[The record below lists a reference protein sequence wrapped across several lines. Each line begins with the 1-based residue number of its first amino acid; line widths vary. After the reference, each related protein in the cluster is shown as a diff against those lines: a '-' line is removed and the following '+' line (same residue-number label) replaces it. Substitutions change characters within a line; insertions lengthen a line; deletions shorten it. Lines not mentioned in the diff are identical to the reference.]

1 MGYVED
7 RIKNALR
14 AAKTSQNE
22 ATVANTTAGAQSG
35 SYTQNRINRALQTA
49 QKAQQRAQT
58 IQSMQ
63 TKKAEL
69 DERKLGVSYAPTGYS
84 QQPQEQP
91 QYISPAPI
99 VWTLDSAVSP
109 IIKQNSKVSQQYATA
124 MPNTSLIQQ
133 ATENYRKWNQQ
144 YEQDQDQYLDDVD
157 RVSTLSG
164 MGTSDAEAN
173 RRLEQSS
180 EKLSR
185 TQAQWNETMR
195 QTLDMLGPG
204 TENLIRSRIKDAQD
218 KRTISGENDLT
229 DEDREK
235 YQRSLKAQE
244 LSKLLGSELFREVTE
259 YVRQQ
264 ENAVR
269 MQRKVDAASEIADEH
284 GIVASLNSVPKKIVG
299 GVAGTFDTLTQGVD
313 RLFSGSHAPL
323 DWNTDMQTPGR
334 EANAIRSTVAQNIR
348 EDTGG
353 EFWPFIYNTGMSMAD
368 SAAVMPL
375 GGWGSVV
382 LGTAAGNDLM
392 QEAKATGA
400 SDDQA
405 IALGLI
411 GGVTEVLTEKVS
423 IDSLFNLESPKKI
436 TDILWNAAKQ
446 AIPEASEE
454 AISEIVGS
462 IADVIIMGDKSEFK
476 TKMRE
481 YEARGY
487 NRDQAM
493 AMALGSAAGDV
504 ALSAA
509 GGALS
514 GFAFGGIK
522 STGDYAINKISDFS
536 NKINE
541 IVETDQPQYRTNIN
555 ITEQQNAQAQT
566 RQDARQN
573 ATATDFAQEQAAQRT
588 IDPSG
593 YRQTAQQILN
603 ENIFE
608 SQTYGTAME
617 ETELTRGEVRQALRD
632 IARGN
637 QSKVTDSNVQ
647 TVLQAI
653 QAVENNLPA
662 SETTQVQEAQQPQ
675 QTQERQQIIPDDT
688 AREQLN
694 EAQLGAL
701 RDLAQQN
708 TQAQTRQDARQNA
721 TPTDFAQKQPG
732 LEQTMQEPQ
741 TAKAP
746 LSERAQQLAQRM
758 AALGEDGETAVEL
771 ARDIEGYFWG
781 DVEDEATVQRL
792 ANNPAAVT
800 VMEQLL
806 DQGIHP
812 SIKTQAEEGQQTA
825 QDQTQQDQL
834 NGPILDTLQEL
845 DRQKRAANARNET
858 ERTGILAGATTEQIE
873 QAQRIG
879 ELVGREV
886 AFFAEGKDASGGL
899 KNGYFNQKDGRIYV
913 NVNSQNPIAQIVSHE
928 LTHSVEGNTFY
939 NKLRQA
945 VLKKIKADGV
955 NLNTLRTEKQAL
967 YERHGVTDVD
977 VDAEIVA
984 EYVEKN
990 LLTDEESILR
1000 LVLENRTLGQ
1010 RIMEFI
1016 DKLLAKLGNKK
1027 AQEREFLSKAR
1038 RYYADALAESQSSGT
1053 FGQQEQVRNMERLQ
1067 EQMASGELT
1076 EDEAWQVFNEIYD
1089 AELDLQNGLRG
1100 NQYSYSQESAD
1111 VDTET
1116 SRKEQQFEII
1126 QNSNVAEDDYHTWIR
1141 DASEIKT
1148 LSETLADPEWAEY
1161 SEYDPDYTRQ
1171 MAEDAIESGK
1181 IKVYS
1186 SYQIGNG
1193 TFVSPSRMEAESY
1206 SGNGRVYEKTVNVDD
1221 VAWIDP
1227 TQGQY
1232 APVKNVQYSISEIEG
1247 EKQDYGPG
1255 VILDTKVFNGVR
1267 PRDWGKVLGN
1277 YVYQNMAGTELTMYD
1292 EYGNPETVYLA
1303 RENDRVKKDGTNR
1316 SHKVLDK
1323 LAGYRGDQ
1331 VRAKSIIQLSE
1342 VLETSRHK
1350 EKNNSHNHQWMDE
1363 NGWEMRTVYLQ
1374 DKSGN
1379 IYEAT
1384 VNIADGRER
1393 KILYEISR
1401 VHQIDKIKSHD
1412 EHTATDN
1419 GQRFRYQKPGAGR
1432 TQFVTESSIQE
1443 NVNLDKG
1450 KFSISEE
1457 ENLSDLDREQLAA
1470 LESMKEGTR
1479 QAETEQLR
1487 QALPVKARQYLARA
1501 ERVLLTNVQ
1510 NALGVDKFSDKAGLM
1525 GTIQEISN
1533 EYLKHGKLTQER
1545 ADALFEKAYKQGI
1558 VVEKEFYERYKGF
1571 KDKLRTTAVTLDP
1584 EYASSIPD
1592 VKDFR
1597 KAAFGRLRLVKEGGM
1612 SVDSLYQEL
1621 QQQAPELFPAEITNP
1636 ADQLVRMFEVA
1647 KSIQMS
1653 ERNVAGSTSQDA
1665 QELKRWAKNDF
1676 DSAIADV
1683 ASKLRNVNRYA
1694 QERAEKANAKK
1705 VPSTPQ
1711 EAAKAYRE
1719 LKNARW
1725 TMEKAKAKTLL
1736 TDADRM
1742 QVGRLLR
1749 GEIELSDLKPGKDN
1763 VQGIGFVYEA
1773 SKEYDGLVKL
1783 LNKYK
1788 AQMHQNMQ
1796 KKAAEYLK
1804 DAMDWK
1810 DKTAGILY
1818 SRETMERNIQDIA
1831 PDAQTADAVIKEY
1844 ITPVHKS
1851 EAESTR
1857 FKNRYRDRVRA
1868 LDLSQKVQKGNNVSE
1883 AYAVQLL
1890 GEAQD
1895 NIQRIEN
1902 SKGRIKTRDG
1912 ETAKTWKAIVNTLK
1926 KENPNLDWAKVEN
1939 AVAEFR
1945 SIYNELFQQA
1955 NEVRVRNGYEP
1966 VNYRGGYFP
1975 HFQAQGDSLL
1985 TRIGHAIGI
1994 DTQVQTLPTSI
2005 NGLTDTFKPGTTWFK
2020 FGQQRKGHQT
2030 AYDAV
2035 AGFEQYIES
2044 VAPVIYQTDN
2054 IQNLRALATE
2064 IRRMTGDEGIRQQID
2079 AIQMDQTL
2087 TEDEKRAKLEDVYK
2101 NGQYT
2106 LSNFVNE
2113 LDEYTNLLAN
2123 KKSKLDRSMEAM
2135 IGRRAYTIMK
2145 NFESRVGANMVAGNL
2160 ASAFTNFVPLVQ
2172 AWGQIDSGTLLHGMW
2187 DTLKAYKNDDGFV
2200 DQSTFLT
2207 NRRGSDPIIQTW
2219 TQKASKVAGTPMEYI
2234 DNFTS
2239 DSIVRAR
2246 FRQNLRRG
2254 MSETLAM
2261 EEADAFAAR
2270 VMADRSKGSMPTLFS
2285 SNNPLIKAFTQFQLE
2300 VNNQFSEVFK
2310 DLPRAYKDKG
2320 LAALTAALLKYFF
2333 GAYIYNEVYEKI
2345 VGRRPALDPFGI
2357 LNDMV
2362 GDLTGYELPNLV
2374 TLAGNAIQGKETSF
2388 ETEKVGLGEAGKNL
2402 TENVLGT
2409 LPFSSGL
2416 ALVGVDLDGGRIPA
2430 SSAIPDL
2437 TALWDAT
2444 TTDEW
2449 SGKKRWNEAQQE
2461 LNKLAYIIPPFG
2473 GSQFSKGV
2481 KTIKQLT
2488 NRGKYTVDAE
2498 GNDVLQYPIDDSL
2511 GNWVRS
2517 ALFGTSSLPESQE
2530 YYDSGNKALT
2540 GEQTAVVRE
2549 LEEQGVDQKT
2559 MYNLYQTLRQIGK
2572 EKKGAEASNAKRDA
2586 INALDLSDEQKLK
2599 VFDATM
2605 LDNESDKYEETLE
2618 QYQGMLDAGMSWDE
2632 ITRADNIYAELKE
2645 EKGLTSS
2652 ERARKM
2658 ELWIDDQ
2665 GWTEDQQEAVK
2676 SHVGV
2681 GQAAKGEGAY
2691 EYMKERIGNGTPPE
2705 TVLQALTD
2713 AQQKNYSEYIQK
2725 ANVSAEMYLDALSF
2739 ASKAESDKDKD
2750 GKTISGSKK
2759 QKIVDWIDSQKLT
2772 KKQKRA
2778 LFLCFYSESDNT
2790 FK

>member
-1 MGYVED
+1 MD
-7 RIKNALR
+7 DLFDQARQQ
-14 AAKTSQNE
+14 AKGRREPYKEPSMDQMFEKARTSAVQKDQQNK
-22 ATVANTTAGAQSG
+22 A
-35 SYTQNRINRALQTA
+35 
-49 QKAQQRAQT
+49 AQQRTQT

-69 DERKLGVSYAPTGYS
+69 DERKLGASYAPTSYS
-84 QQPQEQP
+84 QQTQEQP

-133 ATENYRKWNQQ
+133 ATENYGKWNQQ
-144 YEQDQDQYLDDVD
+144 YEQDQDQYLDNVD
-157 RVSTLSG
+157 RVSTLSS

-180 EKLSR
+180 EKLSQ

-204 TENLIRSRIKDAQD
+204 TENLIRSWVKDAQD

-229 DEDREK
+229 DEDKEK
-235 YQRSLKAQE
+235 YQRSVKVQE
-244 LSKLLGSELFREVTE
+244 LSKLLGSELFKEVTE

-269 MQRKVDAASEIADEH
+269 MQRKVDAASEVADEH

-299 GVAGTFDTLTQGVD
+299 GVAGTFDTLAQGVD

-323 DWNTDMQTPGR
+323 DWNTDMQTSGR

-375 GGWGSVV
+375 GGWGSVI

-392 QEAKATGA
+392 QESKANGA

-423 IDSLFNLESPKKI
+423 IDSLFNLESPQKI

-454 AISEIVGS
+454 AISEIVGF

-493 AMALGSAAGDV
+493 VMALGSAAGDV

-522 STGDYAINKISDFS
+522 STGDYAINKISNFS

-555 ITEQQNAQAQT
+555 ITEQQ
-566 RQDARQN
+566 
-573 ATATDFAQEQAAQRT
+573 
-588 IDPSG
+588 
-593 YRQTAQQILN
+593 
-603 ENIFE
+603 
-608 SQTYGTAME
+608 
-617 ETELTRGEVRQALRD
+617 
-632 IARGN
+632 
-637 QSKVTDSNVQ
+637 
-647 TVLQAI
+647 
-653 QAVENNLPA
+653 
-662 SETTQVQEAQQPQ
+662 
-675 QTQERQQIIPDDT
+675 
-688 AREQLN
+688 
-694 EAQLGAL
+694 
-701 RDLAQQN
+701 
-708 TQAQTRQDARQNA
+708 
-721 TPTDFAQKQPG
+721 
-732 LEQTMQEPQ
+732 
-741 TAKAP
+741 
-746 LSERAQQLAQRM
+746 
-758 AALGEDGETAVEL
+758 
-771 ARDIEGYFWG
+771 
-781 DVEDEATVQRL
+781 
-792 ANNPAAVT
+792 
-800 VMEQLL
+800 
-806 DQGIHP
+806 
-812 SIKTQAEEGQQTA
+812 TA
-825 QDQTQQDQL
+825 QDQNQPDRL

-873 QAQRIG
+873 QVQRIG
-879 ELVGREV
+879 KLVGREV

-913 NVNSQNPIAQIVSHE
+913 NVDSQNPIAQIISHE
-928 LTHSVEGNTFY
+928 LTHSLEGTTFY

-955 NLNTLRTEKQAL
+955 DLNTLRTEKQAL

-1000 LVLENRTLGQ
+1000 LVQENRTLGQ

-1038 RYYADALAESQSSGT
+1038 RYYADALAESQASGT

-1100 NQYSYSQESAD
+1100 NQYSYSPESAD

-1126 QNSNVAEDDYHTWIR
+1126 QNSNAAEDDYHTWIR

-1186 SYQIGNG
+1186 SYQIGDG
-1193 TFVSPSRMEAESY
+1193 TFVTPSRMEAESY

-1232 APVKNVQYSISEIEG
+1232 APVKNVQYSISETDDG
-1247 EKQDYGPG
+1247 RAVAVVDDD
-1255 VILDTKVFNGVR
+1255 ILSDINVTTWDKTKKAQAKAAAMKALLKFRAGILVNDIVN
-1267 PRDWGKVLGN
+1267 KV
-1277 YVYQNMAGTELTMYD
+1277 
-1292 EYGNPETVYLA
+1292 
-1303 RENDRVKKDGTNR
+1303 NR
-1316 SHKVLDK
+1316 
-1323 LAGYRGDQ
+1323 
-1331 VRAKSIIQLSE
+1331 
-1342 VLETSRHK
+1342 TSRNEFTRSEDTERLYRTNK
-1350 EKNNSHNHQWMDE
+1350 DAFADK
-1363 NGWEMRTVYLQ
+1363 MRTA
-1374 DKSGN
+1374 D
-1379 IYEAT
+1379 
-1384 VNIADGRER
+1384 IADDVIKAATSWKRDGRLTHPR
-1393 KILYEISR
+1393 
-1401 VHQIDKIKSHD
+1401 
-1412 EHTATDN
+1412 TDN
-1419 GQRFRYQKPGAGR
+1419 FVDFVHGNVLMQAGNNQYNAKVVVGVTNQGEYVFYDVTDIKPTSFQTRTEPSTAAAGIS
-1432 TQFVTESSIQE
+1432 TVSAIQE
-1443 NVNLDKG
+1443 DSVADRIAENAASVKG

-1487 QALPVKARQYLARA
+1487 QTLPVKARQYLARA

-1510 NALGVDKFSDKAGLM
+1510 NALGVDKFSDKAALM

-1558 VVEKEFYERYKGF
+1558 VVEKEFYERYKGI

-1621 QQQAPELFPAEITNP
+1621 QQQAPELFPTEITNP
-1636 ADQLVRMFEVA
+1636 ADQLVWMFEVA
-1647 KSIQMS
+1647 KSIQVS
-1653 ERNVAGSTSQDA
+1653 ERNVADSTSQDA
-1665 QELKRWAKNDF
+1665 QEFKSWAKNDF

-1683 ASKLRNVNRYA
+1683 ASELRNVNRYA
-1694 QERAEKANAKK
+1694 QEWAEKASAKK

-1749 GEIELSDLKPGKDN
+1749 GEIELSDLKPEKDN

-1773 SKEYDGLVKL
+1773 SKEYDGLVKS

-1912 ETAKTWKAIVNTLK
+1912 ETVKTWKAIVTALK
-1926 KENPNLDWAKVEN
+1926 QENPNLDWAKVEN

-1945 SIYNELFQQA
+1945 GIYNELFQQA

-1966 VNYRGGYFP
+1966 INYRGGYFP

-2219 TQKASKVAGTPMEYI
+2219 TQKASKVAGMPMEYI

-2246 FRQNLRRG
+2246 FRQNMRRG

-2357 LNDMV
+2357 LNDTV

-2437 TALWDAT
+2437 TALWDAA

-2481 KTIKQLT
+2481 KTVKQLT

-2599 VFDATM
+2599 VFDAVM
-2605 LDNESDKYEETLE
+2605 LDNESDKYEETLG
-2618 QYQGMLDAGMSWDE
+2618 QYQGMLDAGLSWDQ
-2632 ITRADNIYAELKE
+2632 ITKADNMDADLKE
-2645 EKGLTSS
+2645 AQLTAS

-2665 GWTEDQQEAVK
+2665 DWTEDQQEAVK
-2676 SHVGV
+2676 SHISVK
-2681 GQAAKGEGAY
+2681 QAAKGEGAY
-2691 EYMKERIGNGTPPE
+2691 DYMKERIGNGTPPE
-2705 TVLQALTD
+2705 TVLQALTE
-2713 AQQKNYSEYIQK
+2713 AQQENYSKYIQE
-2725 ANVSAEMYLDALSF
+2725 ANVSAETYLDALSF
-2739 ASKAESDKDKD
+2739 ASKAESDKDED
-2750 GKTISGSKK
+2750 GKTISGSRK

-2778 LFLCFYSESDNT
+2778 LFLCFYSEKDDT